1 MLSVSSKASREWF
14 LDKSNS
20 LKTAFSGITGWSFSW
35 EGLHSLVKC
44 RTTSQLVPPSAK
56 IRWTTWTF
64 FTASQ
69 TSRYH
74 TLYLHA
80 EWCHR
85 TTTIKKMKT
94 LFLCLSNHPAKAVTI
109 VYYNTKWSH
118 FLPFPKNGKTNSA
131 RIKYVTTLALWVL
144 GRYTFWQNFNIC
156 IYKKPHFGLGL
167 DPLINWF

>member
-85 TTTIKKMKT
+85 TTTIKKKWKFCSYADLIT
-94 LFLCLSNHPAKAVTI
+94 PKAVTI
-109 VYYNTKWSH
+109 VYYNNTKWSH
-118 FLPFPKNGKTNSA
+118 FLPFTKNGKTNCA
-131 RIKYVTTLALWVL
+131 RIKYVTTLALWVDIL
-144 GRYTFWQNFNIC
+144 FDKISTC
-156 IYKKPHFGLGL
+156 IYKKPYFGLGL